1 MRKTLTFCTFL
12 FVSLLV
18 LAQNPC
24 PQVIPALQQWTG
36 GKGTLTLPAQG
47 SIVINTADKDVLYDA
62 ATILAQDL
70 KELLGWEYAIRIGKV
85 KNNEIY
91 LSLSKPDEQLGEEG
105 YVLRIA
111 NRVNVEAPTAKGVF
125 WGTRTLL
132 QMLHRQGA
140 ILAKGTTRDWPE
152 FPNRGFMLDVG
163 RKFFTLDY
171 LKEQIKVLSFY
182 KMNEFQIHL
191 NDNGFPQF
199 FDNDWN
205 KTYAAFR
212 LESERFPGLT
222 SKDGSYTKKEFTE
235 LQRMGMAYG
244 VNIIPEIDIPA
255 HSLAFTHYKP
265 EIGTQEYGMDHLDL
279 YKEETYKFV
288 DALLDEYLSGE
299 EPVFIG
305 PDVHIGTDEYN
316 KKEAEQYRYFTDRY
330 LKYVAS
336 YGKTPRMWGGL
347 KWLPGKTPVQAE
359 GVTVN
364 AWSFDWVDPE
374 VSIKEGYKLIN
385 TCDTYLYIVPGAGY
399 YREFLDHQWL
409 YEKWTPWM
417 MNRKQTLPVGTPGV
431 LGGMF
436 AVWNDQCGNGISQQ
450 DVHYRSFPAIQ
461 VMAERMWKG
470 DNQQEVPFSE
480 FEALCKTMPE
490 APGVNLL
497 GRIGEETSL
506 LTEEATLNGKESIE
520 TSLQEV
526 GYPYAVSFS
535 ICPDEKPNIS
545 GVLFKGPHSTVYT
558 NWENTGRIAFTR
570 DGYEFAFG
578 SFILPVGQWTDIT
591 IKGDWKGT
599 SLYVNGK
606 LQERLEGRKKRVYN
620 PKYNRLESMPI
631 QETLVF
637 PLQYIGDNINGFKG
651 KLKNVKVLQE

>member
-36 GKGTLTLPAQG
+36 GKGTLALPAQG

-111 NRVNVEAPTAKGVF
+111 NRVNVEAPTVKGVF

-132 QMLHRQGA
+132 QMLYHQKA
-140 ILAKGTTRDWPE
+140 KLAKGTTRDWPE

-222 SKDGSYTKKEFTE
+222 AKDGSYTKKEFTE

-385 TCDTYLYIVPGAGY
+385 TCDTYLYIVPGADY

-535 ICPDEKPNIS
+535 ICPEEKPNIS